1 MVVSDGLLVRIQ
13 FLVQVQLT
21 AIGTFRLHG
30 LAVHPFKIIPPF
42 FDGIDAPVANLVV
55 ELGDPLAGEGQVN
68 GHLQEEVVYE
78 QPLVVVR
85 TGFHAASAS
94 RTFGVSD
101 TVADA
106 AFRIR
111 LPHFVAVEHHGV
123 TPTYRITRA
132 LPRALEALLAHVLE
146 SEINRLVV
154 GERHVGGDNDRLE
167 AQTDKRVE
175 NELADA
181 AQFAKSGVEDERDVQ
196 DFTVKVGMHSG

>member
-1 MVVSDGLLVRIQ
+1 MAVSDGLLVRIQ

-30 LAVHPFKIIPPF
+30 LAVHPFEIIPPL
-42 FDGIDAPVANLVV
+42 FDGIDASVANLVV
-55 ELGDPLAGEGQVN
+55 ELGDPLAGEGQMN

-132 LPRALEALLAHVLE
+132 LPRALEALLAHMSWSPKSIGWSWVSGMSVVTTTDLKRRPTKGLRT
-146 SEINRLVV
+146 SSPMRLSSPSP
-154 GERHVGGDNDRLE
+154 
-167 AQTDKRVE
+167 A
-175 NELADA
+175 
-181 AQFAKSGVEDERDVQ
+181 
-196 DFTVKVGMHSG
+196 